1 MNSMNEA
8 TRTRSIVNAVRMLT
22 INNGG
27 KTFPMCIFDKD
38 CRCNFY
44 EYFSPSK
51 IMQDNECWIKSKN
64 NENWTVIED
73 CSVSMSVTRRIQ
85 RTIVRGNEG
94 DDILDEGSES
104 VIYSVTGGMSVSE
117 YRRILKIFR
126 DGEIFFRDPFEE
138 KDISAIISKIEY
150 DGNQGSYFI
159 EIIEDVDISW

>member
-1 MNSMNEA
+1 
-8 TRTRSIVNAVRMLT
+8 
-22 INNGG
+22 
-27 KTFPMCIFDKD
+27 
-38 CRCNFY
+38 
-44 EYFSPSK
+44 
-51 IMQDNECWIKSKN
+51 MQDNECWIKSKN

-104 VIYSVTGGMSVSE
+104 VIYSVTGGMSVFE